1 MSIEEGSSVAS
12 AFWSNS
18 PVVVVT
24 SALNGEVNGQVAV
37 TVVTSS
43 IVHSIP
49 RLMIGIWKGNYT
61 HQFITGSNALA
72 VHLLR
77 KDQLGLVRNFGFYTG
92 RERDKFS
99 GVNYRVGKTGS
110 PVIPDTHSYA
120 EGKVINKMDG
130 GDMTGFLVD
139 VVDGELHSREEWMTL
154 AGFYSSAPAEW
165 IMEYEK
171 KLSRSIEYSL
181 PIIRNI
187 DYTPFKS

>member
-1 MSIEEGSSVAS
+1 MSIQEGSSVAS

-24 SALNGEVNGQVAV
+24 SALDGKINGQIAV
-37 TVVTSS
+37 TVVNSS

-61 HQFITGSNALA
+61 HQFITGSNSLA

-77 KDQLGLVRNFGFYTG
+77 KDQIELVRNFGFYTG

-99 GVNYRVGKTGS
+99 RISCRTGKTGS

-120 EGKVINKMDG
+120 EGKVINRMDG

-139 VVDGELHSREEWMTL
+139 VVDGGLNSRDQWMTL
-154 AGFYSSAPAEW
+154 AGFYSTAPVEW
-165 IMEYEK
+165 IMEYEE
-171 KLSRSIEYSL
+171 KLSKSIEYSL
-181 PIIRNI
+181 PIIRKI